1 MTAAAYPRPDESGRR
16 NHGSHPEENACQ
28 GAKDENRE
36 VAKNSGGEE
45 LRFRHHA
52 FCIKYQD
59 VPGEK
64 AREALS
70 RKDADP
76 LIQGLQV
83 QQHLAGSLSRPT
95 GLQLQARARGVD
107 DVPCRLVLRQGT
119 GRSFWNF
126 PRAHVVVGAGSLVS
140 HFLQPLPQ
148 RHCLFKWPRRP

>member
-52 FCIKYQD
+52 FCIKSQD

-64 AREALS
+64 SPRSFVAES
-70 RKDADP
+70 ADP
-76 LIQGLQV
+76 VIQGLQV
-83 QQHLAGSLSRPT
+83 RQHLAGSLSRTT
-95 GLQLQARARGVD
+95 GLQLQARVRGVD
-107 DVPCRLVLRQGT
+107 DVPLV
-119 GRSFWNF
+119 
-126 PRAHVVVGAGSLVS
+126 
-140 HFLQPLPQ
+140 
-148 RHCLFKWPRRP
+148 